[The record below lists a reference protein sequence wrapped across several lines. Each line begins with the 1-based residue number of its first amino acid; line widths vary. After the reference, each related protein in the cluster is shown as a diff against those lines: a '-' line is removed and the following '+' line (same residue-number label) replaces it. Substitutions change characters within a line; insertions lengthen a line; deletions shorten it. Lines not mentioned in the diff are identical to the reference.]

1 MQHDRWRY
9 YERGVRKKVGMAIRD
24 YGMVRPKDRVIVA
37 GSGGKDSLVLLKVL
51 CDLRRAAPI
60 DFEIV
65 PLHIKTGFEDGFER
79 VAAWADQAL
88 GLEIREVRTDI
99 ARILAEVSDPEK
111 SVCALCSRLRRG
123 HLYSLA
129 HEMGAASIALG
140 HTRDD
145 IVETFLLRCL
155 YTGQMGAMR
164 PARVSNDGRNRVIRP
179 LAYCPAELVERY
191 FSFLEIAPVSNN
203 CPIRSDG
210 KRALVRGLLKDLEK
224 DNPKARAS
232 LFAALGNID
241 MKSLCVREDRD
252 AHTH

>member
-1 MQHDRWRY
+1 M
-9 YERGVRKKVGMAIRD
+9 RKKVGMAIRD
-24 YGMVRPKDRVIVA
+24 YDMIRPLDRVIVA
-37 GSGGKDSLVLLKVL
+37 VSGGKDSLVLLKVL
-51 CDLRRAAPI
+51 SDLRHAAPI

-65 PLHIKTGFEDGFER
+65 PVHIKTGFEHGFER
-79 VAAWADQAL
+79 VAVWAREAL
-88 GLEIREVRTDI
+88 DLDIREIRTDI
-99 ARILAEVSDPEK
+99 DKILAEVSDPDK

-129 HEMGAASIALG
+129 LQMGASSIALG

-155 YTGQMGAMR
+155 YTGQLGAMR
-164 PARVSNDGRNRVIRP
+164 PERVSNDGQNRVIRP

-191 FSFLEIAPVSNN
+191 FAFMEIAPVANN

-210 KRALVRGLLKDLEK
+210 KRAMVRGLLKDLEK